1 MSKNPILLLG
11 CLFVLFSYSSSA
23 ENLYSDTS
31 RGKIK
36 SSKKTIIIR
45 DAPEKDFSEDCEKI
59 SPIRI
64 IIDEA
69 ISVGAPTYNEG
80 NHLGCYRIYEGAAYK
95 ILHKYGS
102 KCKEVRNTLESALE
116 KSYGDYNAT
125 EKAWIM
131 RMAFDQILGVPTTT
145 K

>member
-1 MSKNPILLLG
+1 MNKKIFLILG
-11 CLFVLFSYSSSA
+11 CLLVLFSSLSFA
-23 ENLYSDTS
+23 ETLFSDTT
-31 RGKIK
+31 RTKIK
-36 SSKKTIIIR
+36 PTKKIIINNV
-45 DAPEKDFSEDCEKI
+45 PEKDLAENCEKI

-64 IIDEA
+64 IMDEA

-80 NHLGCYRIYEGAAYK
+80 NHIGCYKIYEGAAYK

-102 KCKEVRNTLESALE
+102 KCKDVRNILESALE